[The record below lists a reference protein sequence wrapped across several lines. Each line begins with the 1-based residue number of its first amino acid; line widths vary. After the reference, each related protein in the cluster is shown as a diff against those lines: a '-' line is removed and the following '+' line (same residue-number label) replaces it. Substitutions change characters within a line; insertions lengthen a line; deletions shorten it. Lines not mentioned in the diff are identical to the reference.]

1 MMPLLVVLLQVKDQ
15 AFLGLLQRQLQQ
27 RSAAVPAAYSAA
39 DADLAE
45 QQAAQLASSAF
56 SRVRECTQTR
66 RSSPPP
72 LATAVSRSTCQCHAV
87 GVDTAVPQNRAVL
100 PVGAVGLNGRHTG
113 PRDRFAQ
120 GNRRGGKIPSLP
132 CVSTALVAKTLP
144 LPCVPTNAFATKTLP
159 LHCVPTAFAAETAP
173 FLAALRPPRQQ

>member
-1 MMPLLVVLLQVKDQ
+1 MMPLLVVVLQVKDQ

-132 CVSTALVAKTLP
+132 CVSTALVL
-144 LPCVPTNAFATKTLP
+144 
-159 LHCVPTAFAAETAP
+159 
-173 FLAALRPPRQQ
+173 FLFSRVFRKSSNLFKHEMSLKIDISDTYGNPRGRKLSPVL